1 MSWFNQFYVA
11 QPTNLSGVTWYT
23 WLSLSS
29 TPRSILPKTGLVT
42 GWSIHFL
49 LLEPSDSDWVGWR
62 SPWLQAGPRETV
74 RGFDET
80 GGGGEQKP
88 NTTFSDCILPA
99 NVKQVGIYTW
109 ATSSLILWLD
119 SPYSKSCNLISTQH
133 CHFLAAQDSSMGELV
148 TD

>member
-49 LLEPSDSDWVGWR
+49 LLELSDSDWVGWR
-62 SPWLQAGPRETV
+62 SPWLQARLEKMWEVLTRLVEVVSRNQTPLSLTAFYQPMSNRLECIPGQHPPW
-74 RGFDET
+74 FD
-80 GGGGEQKP
+80 GWK
-88 NTTFSDCILPA
+88 LPC
-99 NVKQVGIYTW
+99 
-109 ATSSLILWLD
+109 
-119 SPYSKSCNLISTQH
+119 SKSCDLISTVI
-133 CHFLAAQDSSMGELV
+133 SSCTGQLNEWPFYWLIN
-148 TD
+148 